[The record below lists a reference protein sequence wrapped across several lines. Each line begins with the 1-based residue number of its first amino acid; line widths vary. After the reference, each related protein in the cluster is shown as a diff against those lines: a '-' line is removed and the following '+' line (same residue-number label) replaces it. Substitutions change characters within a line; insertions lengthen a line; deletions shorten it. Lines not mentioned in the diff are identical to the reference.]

1 MKKVIMTILV
11 SLTFVLSTSTVA
23 SASPLAYPIER
34 IAGQDRVETALSISQ
49 KGWTT
54 AETVILCE
62 YGDYPDSIAATPYAV
77 SLNAPILLTQG
88 NGLDSRVKEE
98 LIRLQPQKVV
108 LLGGTGVLKP
118 SIEQELGKLD
128 LSVEVE
134 RIGGTNRYDT
144 SILLAQR
151 VPSDTVILANG
162 DDFPDALSA
171 ASFAGIKQIPIVLTS
186 KKIPELVLTYLNETQ
201 PSEIIVIGGEG
212 VIPSAGL
219 TDNGFTITT
228 RLGGQN
234 RYETNASVV
243 SHVKD
248 AYATDDLFLASGITF
263 PDAVAGTVLAAKA
276 KAPLLLTEKQDVPSP
291 VYTYMREH
299 MKVEPPRKIVE
310 APKNKPQQASIIP
323 SGGLNLRDT
332 PSSSGVRIITIPHG
346 TTLTLLEEKN
356 GWYKTSFE
364 SHTGWV
370 SAEYITLIDQ
380 TAPTQQN
387 PPAAPDKK
395 REGTI
400 TPSTG
405 LNLRLTPSS
414 TGEKLVTIPKDT
426 TIQILEEQTGW
437 YKTTYQSHTGW
448 IAAEY
453 VALTSSAT
461 EETGTAPLKSGLI
474 TAANGLNL
482 RATPSSSGEKLITVP
497 LDTIIEIIVEEN
509 GWYKLTYQ
517 SHTGWVAGEYV
528 DIVENNTSDTNGSSD
543 AVPVENEDPS
553 PDDSIPEISIDLSVN
568 GTVFILGG
576 SGVISPTTQ
585 SIIEGKTQSKHPEN
599 LREFPALPSKIKT
612 EEEPPQSG
620 EVPGTTLPPESDDLV
635 YDPSQEVLVDPFAG
649 IPELALAGKT
659 IMIDPGHGGPDVGA
673 VGPSKTYE
681 KDNTLGI
688 ALALKDI
695 LTQAGAEVLMTRE
708 EDCSPAAK
716 YTELEDLKARVAL
729 ANSYNTDL
737 FISIHNDAFTNPDTN
752 GTSVYYSSANP
763 KRNESL
769 HLAGSIRTA
778 VISTLNS
785 RDRGVKQ
792 AAFYVLKN
800 TKMPSIL
807 LETAFISNTYEEAR
821 LQNPTFRQN
830 VAAGIFRGIYA
841 FYTTPLPK
849 D

>member
-1 MKKVIMTILV
+1 M
-11 SLTFVLSTSTVA
+11 FSTSSVT

-34 IAGQDRVETALSISQ
+34 IAGQDRVETALSISH

-54 AETVILCE
+54 AETIILCE
-62 YGDYPDSIAATPYAV
+62 YGDYPDSIASTPFAV
-77 SLNAPILLTQG
+77 NLDAPILLTQG
-88 NGLDSRVKEE
+88 NALDSRVKEE
-98 LIRLQPQKVV
+98 IIRLQPQKVV

-118 SIEQELGKLD
+118 SIEEELGKFD
-128 LSVEVE
+128 FPVEVE
-134 RIGGTNRYDT
+134 RIGGTNRYET
-144 SILLAQR
+144 SILLAQQ

-186 KKIPELVLTYLNETQ
+186 KKIPELVLAYLNETQ

-212 VIPSAGL
+212 VIPSSGL

-243 SHVKD
+243 SYVND
-248 AYATDDLFLASGITF
+248 AYETDDLFLASGITF

-299 MKVEPPRKIVE
+299 MKVEPPPKIIE
-310 APKNKPQQASIIP
+310 TPTIKPQQASVIP
-323 SGGLNLRDT
+323 SGGLNLRET
-332 PSSSGVRIITIPHG
+332 PSSSGAKVTTIPHG

-364 SHTGWV
+364 SHTGWI

-380 TAPTQQN
+380 TSPNQQN
-387 PPAAPDKK
+387 PPTATDKK
-395 REGTI
+395 REGII
-400 TPSTG
+400 TSSAG

-426 TIQILEEQTGW
+426 TIQIIEEQTGW
-437 YKTTYQSHTGW
+437 YKTTYQSQTGW
-448 IAAEY
+448 ISAEY
-453 VALTSSAT
+453 VALSSSPSSASEQDNT
-461 EETGTAPLKSGLI
+461 SQIKRGLI

-497 LDTIIEIIVEEN
+497 VDTTIEIIAEEN

-517 SHTGWVAGEYV
+517 SQTGWAAGEYV
-528 DIVENNTSDTNGSSD
+528 DTVEGNHNDTKQDPDPN
-543 AVPVENEDPS
+543 VNPVEN
-553 PDDSIPEISIDLSVN
+553 DDSTPDVSTPEVSVDLSIN
-568 GTVFILGG
+568 GTVYILGG

-599 LREFPALPSKIKT
+599 QREFPALPAKIET
-612 EEEPPQSG
+612 DEEPPLSG
-620 EVPGTTLPPESDDLV
+620 EDPETPPPLQPDDLV

-673 VGPSKTYE
+673 VGPSRTYE

-688 ALALKDI
+688 AQALKDI
-695 LTQAGAEVLMTRE
+695 LTQAGAEVLMTRD
-708 EDCSPAAK
+708 EDCSPAVK
-716 YTELEDLKARVAL
+716 YTELEDLKARVAV
-729 ANSYNTDL
+729 ANSCNADL
-737 FISIHNDAFTNPDTN
+737 FISIHNDAFTNPVTN

-763 KRNESL
+763 KKNESL

-778 VISTLNS
+778 VISALDT

-792 AAFYVLKN
+792 AGFYVLKN
-800 TKMPSIL
+800 TNMPSIL

-841 FYTTPLPK
+841 YYTTPIPI